1 MGRILVIRGGA
12 IGDFI
17 LTLPVLRLLRENF
30 PDAHL
35 EILGYRHI
43 VALAENRF
51 YAQATRSIEYGRL
64 SPFFIPNAELDAEL
78 VEYFAGFHQV
88 ISYLFDPDH
97 FFENN
102 LRRAGVKN
110 LITGSP
116 KIGDASHA
124 TYQLAAPLESMA
136 LFLDD
141 PAAQLF
147 PSAQDVAGVSQQFQF
162 SGRPLIAIHP
172 GSGGERKCWPVE
184 SWSTLVR
191 QLHAA
196 HPQAEFMVIIGEADE
211 ARFAAMAGAMAGV
224 RHQVLRHLPLPLLAA
239 ALSQGA
245 LFIGHDSGI
254 SHIAAAVGTPCL
266 LLFGPTDPEVWAPK
280 NSAVRVLSAPDGLLF
295 QLPPEQVFETAQA
308 MLSSGSGGQI

>member
-17 LTLPVLRLLRENF
+17 LTLPALRLLRENF
-30 PDAHL
+30 PDAPL

-51 YAQATRSIEYGRL
+51 YAEATRSIEYGRL

-78 VEYFAGFHQV
+78 VEYFAGFQQV
-88 ISYLFDPDH
+88 ISYLFDSDH

-116 KIGDASHA
+116 KIGDQSHASH
-124 TYQLAAPLESMA
+124 QLAAPLEALA

-141 PAAQLF
+141 PAAKLF
-147 PSAQDVAGVSQQFQF
+147 PDAQDVAEVARQFQF
-162 SGRPLIAIHP
+162 TGRPLIAIHP
-172 GSGGERKCWPVE
+172 SSGGERKCWPVE
-184 SWSTLVR
+184 SWTALIR
-191 QLHAA
+191 QLQAT
-196 HPQAEFMVIIGEADE
+196 HPQAEFMVVIGEADE
-211 ARFAAMAGAMAGV
+211 ERFAQMSGTMAEV

-239 ALSQGA
+239 ALQQCG

-254 SHIAAAVGTPCL
+254 SHIAAAVGARCL

-295 QLPPEQVFETAQA
+295 RLAPEKVFASAQA
-308 MLSSGSGGQI
+308 MLAGDPGGQI